1 MPEVGTAPPAL
12 GTNTKVAALPVFADW
27 RSVTVMLNELSV
39 TRSPIPGFANS
50 NAFASVVVRI
60 ANAVEFTAT
69 TELPKVRPDIVTAT
83 PELPAIDPAFRVNMT
98 DVPAAMGLDV
108 KL

>member
-1 MPEVGTAPPAL
+1 M
-12 GTNTKVAALPVFADW
+12 
-27 RSVTVMLNELSV
+27 
-39 TRSPIPGFANS
+39 
-50 NAFASVVVRI
+50 VRI

-69 TELPKVRPDIVTAT
+69 TELPKVRPDIVTVT

-98 DVPAAMGLDV
+98 DVPETMGLGE